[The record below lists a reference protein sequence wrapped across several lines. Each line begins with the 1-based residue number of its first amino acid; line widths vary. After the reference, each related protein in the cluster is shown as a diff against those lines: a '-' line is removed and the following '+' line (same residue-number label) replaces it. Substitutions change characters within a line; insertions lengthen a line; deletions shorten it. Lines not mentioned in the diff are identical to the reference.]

1 MIHLI
6 LLVKSFELMGVL
18 RDNYLLMKG
27 VNVMD
32 EKVIFEK
39 VKESVVEAL
48 GVDEEE
54 VTPNAVL
61 FDDLGAESLDLLD
74 IVFRLEKEFGIKI
87 PRGGI
92 QADALSAEGENLKE
106 EDLVVDGVLT
116 PLGIEKLKKAMPEV
130 DPSRITE
137 GFRADDIP
145 TIFTVQTFVNI
156 TKKLVEEKE

>member
-1 MIHLI
+1 
-6 LLVKSFELMGVL
+6 
-18 RDNYLLMKG
+18 
-27 VNVMD
+27 MD
-32 EKVIFEK
+32 ENTILEK
-39 VKESVVEAL
+39 VKASVVDAL

-54 VTPNAVL
+54 VKPDSVL

-92 QADALSAEGENLKE
+92 QANALSAEGENLKD

-116 PLGIEKLKKAMPEV
+116 ALGIKKLQQSMPEV
-130 DPSRITE
+130 DPARITD

-145 TIFTVQTFVNI
+145 TLFTVQTFVNI
-156 TKKLVEEKE
+156 VKKLLEEKGKA

>member
-1 MIHLI
+1 
-6 LLVKSFELMGVL
+6 
-18 RDNYLLMKG
+18 
-27 VNVMD
+27 MD
-32 EKVIFEK
+32 EKHIFEK

-48 GVDEEE
+48 GVDEAE
-54 VTPNAVL
+54 VTPNALL

-92 QADALSAEGENLKE
+92 QAEALSANGENLKE

-116 PLGIEKLKKAMPEV
+116 PLGIEKLKGVMPEI

-145 TIFTVQTFVNI
+145 TLFTVQTFVNI
-156 TKKLVEEKE
+156 TKKLLEQKEKQA

>member
-1 MIHLI
+1 
-6 LLVKSFELMGVL
+6 
-18 RDNYLLMKG
+18 
-27 VNVMD
+27 MD
-32 EKVIFEK
+32 EKIIYEK

-54 VTPNAVL
+54 VTPDAVL

-106 EDLVVDGVLT
+106 EDLMVDGVLT
-116 PLGIEKLKKAMPEV
+116 PLGIEKLKKSMPEV
-130 DPSRITE
+130 DPSRISE
-137 GFRADDIP
+137 GFRSDDIP
-145 TIFTVQTFVNI
+145 TLFTVQTFVNI
-156 TKKLVEEKE
+156 TKKLMEEKGRVQ

>member
-1 MIHLI
+1 
-6 LLVKSFELMGVL
+6 
-18 RDNYLLMKG
+18 
-27 VNVMD
+27 MD
-32 EKVIFEK
+32 EKVIYEK

-48 GVDEEE
+48 GVDDDE

-92 QADALSAEGENLKE
+92 QADALASEGENLKD

-116 PLGIEKLKKAMPEV
+116 PLGIAKMKESMPEI

-137 GFRADDIP
+137 GFRADDIA
-145 TIFTVQTFVNI
+145 TLFTVQTFVTI
-156 TKKLVEEKE
+156 TKKLLEEKGSA

>member
-1 MIHLI
+1 
-6 LLVKSFELMGVL
+6 
-18 RDNYLLMKG
+18 
-27 VNVMD
+27 MD
-32 EKVIFEK
+32 EKEIYEK

-54 VTPNAVL
+54 VIPNAVL

-92 QADALSAEGENLKE
+92 QAESLSAEGENLKE
-106 EDLVVDGVLT
+106 EDLMVDGVLT
-116 PLGIEKLKKAMPEV
+116 PLGIQKLKESMSEV

-145 TIFTVQTFVNI
+145 TLFTVQTFVNI
-156 TKKLVEEKE
+156 VKKLLEDKEKAG

>member
-1 MIHLI
+1 
-6 LLVKSFELMGVL
+6 
-18 RDNYLLMKG
+18 
-27 VNVMD
+27 MD
-32 EKVIFEK
+32 EQAIYEK
-39 VKESVVEAL
+39 VKESVIEAL
-48 GVDEEE
+48 GVDDDE

-116 PLGIEKLKKAMPEV
+116 SLGIEKLKTAMPEV

-137 GFRADDIP
+137 GFRADDIA
-145 TIFTVQTFVNI
+145 TLFTVQTFVNI
-156 TKKLVEEKE
+156 TKKLLEDKGTA

>member
-1 MIHLI
+1 
-6 LLVKSFELMGVL
+6 
-18 RDNYLLMKG
+18 
-27 VNVMD
+27 MD
-32 EKVIFEK
+32 EKVIYEK

-48 GVDEEE
+48 GVDDDE
-54 VTPNAVL
+54 VTPNALL

-92 QADALSAEGENLKE
+92 QADALASEGEELKD

-116 PLGIEKLKKAMPEV
+116 PLGIEKMKTSMPEI

-137 GFRADDIP
+137 GFRADDIA
-145 TIFTVQTFVNI
+145 TLFTVQTFVSI
-156 TKKLVEEKE
+156 TKKLLEEQGKS

>member
-1 MIHLI
+1 
-6 LLVKSFELMGVL
+6 
-18 RDNYLLMKG
+18 
-27 VNVMD
+27 MD
-32 EKVIFEK
+32 EKEIYEK

-54 VTPNAVL
+54 VTPTAVL

-74 IVFRLEKEFGIKI
+74 IVFRLEKEFGVKI

-92 QADALSAEGENLKE
+92 QAEAMSDEGENLKE

-116 PLGIEKLKKAMPEV
+116 PLGIQKLKEAMSEV

-145 TIFTVQTFVNI
+145 TLFTVQTFVNI
-156 TKKLVEEKE
+156 VKKLLEDK

>member
-1 MIHLI
+1 M
-6 LLVKSFELMGVL
+6 E
-18 RDNYLLMKG
+18 
-27 VNVMD
+27 
-32 EKVIFEK
+32 EKEIYEK

-54 VTPNAVL
+54 VTPTAVL

-92 QADALSAEGENLKE
+92 QADTMSAEGENLKE

-116 PLGIEKLKKAMPEV
+116 PLGIQKLKEAMSEV

-145 TIFTVQTFVNI
+145 TLFTVQTFVNI
-156 TKKLVEEKE
+156 VKKLLEDK

>member
-1 MIHLI
+1 
-6 LLVKSFELMGVL
+6 
-18 RDNYLLMKG
+18 
-27 VNVMD
+27 MD
-32 EKVIFEK
+32 EKVIYEK

-48 GVDEEE
+48 GVDDDE
-54 VTPNAVL
+54 VTPVAVL

-92 QADALSAEGENLKE
+92 QADALAAEGENLKD

-116 PLGIEKLKKAMPEV
+116 PLGIKKMKESMPEI

-137 GFRADDIP
+137 GFRADDIA
-145 TIFTVQTFVNI
+145 TLFTVQTFVNI
-156 TKKLVEEKE
+156 TKKLLEEQGK

>member
-1 MIHLI
+1 
-6 LLVKSFELMGVL
+6 
-18 RDNYLLMKG
+18 
-27 VNVMD
+27 MD
-32 EKVIFEK
+32 EKEIYEK

-54 VTPNAVL
+54 VTPSAVL

-74 IVFRLEKEFGIKI
+74 IVFRLEKEFGVKI

-92 QADALSAEGENLKE
+92 QAEAMSDEGENLKE

-116 PLGIEKLKKAMPEV
+116 PLGIQKLKEAMSEV

-145 TIFTVQTFVNI
+145 TLFTVQTFVNI
-156 TKKLVEEKE
+156 VKKLLEDK

>member
-1 MIHLI
+1 
-6 LLVKSFELMGVL
+6 
-18 RDNYLLMKG
+18 
-27 VNVMD
+27 MD
-32 EKVIFEK
+32 EKLIFEK

-54 VTPNAVL
+54 VTPHAVL

-92 QADALSAEGENLKE
+92 QAEALSAEGENLKE
-106 EDLVVDGVLT
+106 EDLVVEGVLT
-116 PLGIEKLKKAMPEV
+116 PLGIKKLKEAMPEL
-130 DPSRITE
+130 DPSRITD

-145 TIFTVQTFVNI
+145 TLFTVQTFVNI
-156 TKKLVEEKE
+156 TKKLLEEKAG

>member
-1 MIHLI
+1 M
-6 LLVKSFELMGVL
+6 E
-18 RDNYLLMKG
+18 
-27 VNVMD
+27 
-32 EKVIFEK
+32 EKEIYEK

-54 VTPNAVL
+54 VTPTAVL

-92 QADALSAEGENLKE
+92 QAETMSAEGENLKE
-106 EDLVVDGVLT
+106 EDLMVDGVLT
-116 PLGIEKLKKAMPEV
+116 PLGIQKLKEAMSEV

-145 TIFTVQTFVNI
+145 TLFTVQTFVNI
-156 TKKLVEEKE
+156 VKKLLEDK

>member
-1 MIHLI
+1 
-6 LLVKSFELMGVL
+6 
-18 RDNYLLMKG
+18 
-27 VNVMD
+27 MD
-32 EKVIFEK
+32 EKVIYEK

-48 GVDEEE
+48 GVDDDE
-54 VTPNAVL
+54 VTPNALL

-92 QADALSAEGENLKE
+92 QADALAAEGENLKD

-116 PLGIEKLKKAMPEV
+116 PLGIEKLKISMPEV

-137 GFRADDIP
+137 GFRVDDIA
-145 TIFTVQTFVNI
+145 TLFTVQTFVHI
-156 TKKLVEEKE
+156 TQKLLEEKGTA

>member
-1 MIHLI
+1 
-6 LLVKSFELMGVL
+6 
-18 RDNYLLMKG
+18 
-27 VNVMD
+27 MD
-32 EKVIFEK
+32 EKTIYEK

-54 VTPNAVL
+54 VTPDAVL

-92 QADALSAEGENLKE
+92 QTDALSAEGENLKE
-106 EDLVVDGVLT
+106 EDLIVDGVFT
-116 PLGIEKLKKAMPEV
+116 PLGIEKLKKSMSEV

-145 TIFTVQTFVNI
+145 TLFTVQTFVNI
-156 TKKLVEEKE
+156 TKKLVEEKEKVQ

>member
-1 MIHLI
+1 
-6 LLVKSFELMGVL
+6 
-18 RDNYLLMKG
+18 
-27 VNVMD
+27 MD
-32 EKVIFEK
+32 EKEIYEK

-54 VTPNAVL
+54 VTPTAVL

-74 IVFRLEKEFGIKI
+74 IVFRLEKEFGVKI

-92 QADALSAEGENLKE
+92 QADTMSAEGENLKE
-106 EDLVVDGVLT
+106 EDLMVDGVLT
-116 PLGIEKLKKAMPEV
+116 PLGIQKLKEAMSEV

-145 TIFTVQTFVNI
+145 TLFTVQTFVNI
-156 TKKLVEEKE
+156 VKKLLEDK

>member
-1 MIHLI
+1 
-6 LLVKSFELMGVL
+6 
-18 RDNYLLMKG
+18 
-27 VNVMD
+27 MD
-32 EKVIFEK
+32 EKLIYEK

-48 GVDEEE
+48 GVDDDE
-54 VTPNAVL
+54 VTANALL

-116 PLGIEKLKKAMPEV
+116 PLGIEKLKVSMPEI

-137 GFRADDIP
+137 GFRADDIA
-145 TIFTVQTFVNI
+145 TLFTVQTFVHI
-156 TKKLVEEKE
+156 TQKLLEEKGTA

>member
-1 MIHLI
+1 
-6 LLVKSFELMGVL
+6 
-18 RDNYLLMKG
+18 
-27 VNVMD
+27 MD
-32 EKVIFEK
+32 EKVIYEK

-48 GVDEEE
+48 GVDDDE

-92 QADALSAEGENLKE
+92 QADALAAEGENLKD

-116 PLGIEKLKKAMPEV
+116 PLGIEKMKQSMPEI

-137 GFRADDIP
+137 GFRADDIA
-145 TIFTVQTFVNI
+145 TLFTVQTFVSI
-156 TKKLVEEKE
+156 TKKLLEEQGKS